1 MEKIPMTPQGFAA
14 LEAELKRRHTVERP
28 SIILAIQEARAH
40 GDLSENAEYSSAKEA
55 QSHNEGRI
63 KELESVIGRAEIID
77 IAKMSGDM
85 VKFGAKVTLIDCD
98 TDEEKIWQI
107 VGDYEANASEGR
119 ISLSSPIARAL
130 IGKKKGMSTEVRSP
144 RGVKTYEIGNVS
156 WS

>member
-1 MEKIPMTPQGFAA
+1 MTPQGFAI
-14 LEAELKRRHTVERP
+14 LEAELKQRHTVERP

-40 GDLSENAEYSSAKEA
+40 GDLSENAEYASAKEA

-77 IAKMSGDM
+77 IAKMSGDS
-85 VKFGAKVTLIDCD
+85 VKFGAKVTLIDVD
-98 TDEEKIWQI
+98 TDEEKTWQI

-130 IGKKKGMSTEVRSP
+130 IGKKKGMSVEVRSP
-144 RGVKTYEIGNVS
+144 RGMKTYEIGNVL
-156 WS
+156 WG